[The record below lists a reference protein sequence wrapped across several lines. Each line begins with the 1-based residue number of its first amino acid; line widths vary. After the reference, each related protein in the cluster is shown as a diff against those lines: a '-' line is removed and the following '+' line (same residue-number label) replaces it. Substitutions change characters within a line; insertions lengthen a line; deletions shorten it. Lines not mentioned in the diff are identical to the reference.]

1 MKAVLLL
8 LGIVVGGCGYH
19 LAGKQLT
26 VPQGARTISI
36 RQFTNRTKSYGLEVA
51 LQRAVEDEFRRRGTL
66 HLVRDRSAADLVLSG
81 TIRSVSTTPSALSGN
96 AEALQYRGIIRVSVA
111 LVDRASGQV
120 LYENKALQE
129 SQDFGA
135 ISGVVVTGSPS
146 FQRGLLDAQDLAG
159 LTNVQLQDSRR
170 NAALDEL
177 IDLMAREIY
186 INAMEGF

>member
-1 MKAVLLL
+1 MKAILLL
-8 LGIVVGGCGYH
+8 VGIVIGGCGYH
-19 LAGKQLT
+19 LAGTQLT
-26 VPQGARTISI
+26 VPQGAHTISI
-36 RQFTNRTKSYGLEVA
+36 RQFSNRTKSYGLEVA

-66 HLVRDRSAADLVLSG
+66 RLVSDQAAADLVLSG
-81 TIRSVSTTPSALSGN
+81 MIRSVATIPTALSGN
-96 AEALQYRGIIRVSVA
+96 AEALQYKGIIRVSVV